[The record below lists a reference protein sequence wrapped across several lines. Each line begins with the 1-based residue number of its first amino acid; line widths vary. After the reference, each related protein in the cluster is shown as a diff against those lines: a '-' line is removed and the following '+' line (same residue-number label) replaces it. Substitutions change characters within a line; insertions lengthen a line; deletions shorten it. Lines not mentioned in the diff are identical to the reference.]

1 MRRMARRA
9 IHQIVAGFVEGDAI
23 SNHALALQKIFRAW
37 GHGSEIFC
45 PLRHISPRMRGRARD
60 LAAHRAEARP
70 GDLTLFHFSI
80 GSETVDYFRALPAP
94 RVLVYHNITP
104 GRWFHA
110 LYDERERI
118 LDRGRGELAGLAALP
133 DLCLA
138 DSAFNAE
145 ELVAAGFRH
154 VEVMPIIV
162 GDPLARERPDEKFLR
177 RWRDGLKNILFV
189 GRVVPN
195 KRFEDLLK
203 AFAAYRRFVGRDAR
217 LLLVGSYM
225 GLERYL
231 ALLKNLARELGLD
244 NVLFT
249 NHVRADQLAGFYRV
263 ADLFLCASEH
273 EGFCIPLLEAMAAD
287 VPVLAYAAGAV
298 PETLGGS
305 GVLYREKDY
314 PRIAE
319 MMALLLA
326 DGPLRR
332 GVVARQRARLAA
344 FDPGLLER
352 RLKGHLA
359 RWLAP

>member
-1 MRRMARRA
+1 MPDIA

-23 SNHALALQKIFRAW
+23 SNHALALQAIFRSW
-37 GHGSEIFC
+37 GYASEIFC
-45 PLRHISPRMRGRARD
+45 PLRHIFPKMRARARD
-60 LAAHRAEARP
+60 LAAHRAAARP
-70 GDLTLFHFSI
+70 GDLVIFHFSI
-80 GSETVDYFRALPAP
+80 GSETVDYFRELPAP
-94 RVLVYHNITP
+94 RALVYHNITP
-104 GRWFHA
+104 GHYFHA
-110 LYDERERI
+110 LYDERELL
-118 LDRGRGELAGLAALP
+118 LDRGRRELASLAALP

-145 ELVAAGFRH
+145 ELLAAGFKN

-162 GDPLARERPDEKFLR
+162 DDALSRERPDEKFLR

-195 KRFEDLLK
+195 KRYEDLLK
-203 AFAAYRRFVGRDAR
+203 AFHAYRRFIRPDAR
-217 LLLVGSYM
+217 LLLVGSYI

-249 NHVRADQLAGFYRV
+249 NHVRQDQLVGFYRV

-273 EGFCIPLLEAMAAD
+273 EGFCIPLLEAMAAG
-287 VPVLAYAAGAV
+287 VPILAYAAGAV

-305 GVLYREKDY
+305 GVLYRRKDY

-326 DGPLRR
+326 NEPLRAS
-332 GVVARQRARLAA
+332 VVARQRARLAA
-344 FDPGLLER
+344 FDPDLLER
-352 RLKGHLA
+352 RLKGYLA
-359 RWLAP
+359 RWIMP